1 MAEENGSGGGEKSQ
15 APTEKRLQKAREEG
29 NIAQSKELLILVA
42 LGTFLL
48 VFALSIPASAR
59 RFMREMSSLFLN
71 FGRVPNDP
79 AALYGFTLQA
89 IMTGLHLI
97 GPLVGTGACAILM
110 GGLLQTGFLFRPE
123 ALKPDITR
131 LSPLKGIK
139 RIVSLNNLI
148 ELLKTIAKITVF
160 GLILYKVALQTIA
173 LAPQTE
179 RWTTYQLINAMKSWF
194 IYAGFMV
201 LAIQCVITGL
211 DEVWSRYHRFSKL
224 RMSFQDIKD
233 EMKQSEGDPQ
243 VKNRLRQLRLSRSRR
258 HMKKAVQDAT
268 VIVVNPTH
276 YAVAIRYDQNSGT
289 APQIVAKGTD
299 ELAFRIREVAREEK
313 IPIMSNP
320 PLARALHALPLDS
333 EIPEE
338 FWKPVA
344 TIIAYVVRLRT
355 PGSRT
360 MRSPEAELPKL

>member
-59 RFMREMSSLFLN
+59 RFTHDMSGIFIN
-71 FGRVPNDP
+71 FGLVPDNP
-79 AALYGFTLQA
+79 AALYRFSLHA

-97 GPLVGTGACAILM
+97 GPLMGAGACAILI

-123 ALKPDITR
+123 ALKPDVGR
-131 LSPLKGIK
+131 LSPLKGLK
-139 RIVSLNNLI
+139 RIISINNLI
-148 ELLKTIAKITVF
+148 ELLKTVAKFTVF
-160 GLILYKVALQTIA
+160 GLILYRVALQTVA
-173 LAPQTE
+173 LAPQSE
-179 RWTTYQLINAMKSWF
+179 RWTPYQLIIAMKSWF
-194 IYAGFMV
+194 IYAGFMI

-224 RMSFQDIKD
+224 KMSLQDIKD

-243 VKNRLRQLRLSRSRR
+243 MKARLKQLRLSRSRR
-258 HMKKAVQDAT
+258 HMKKAVKEAT

-276 YAVAIRYDQNSGT
+276 YAVAIRYDQASGS
-289 APQIVAKGTD
+289 APKIVAKGMD

-313 IPIMSNP
+313 IPVISNP
-320 PLARALHALPLDS
+320 PLARALHGLPLDT

-355 PGSRT
+355 PGSRAVPP
-360 MRSPEAELPKL
+360 PESRLSDL

>member
-29 NIAQSKELLILVA
+29 NVAQSKELLILVA

-59 RFMREMSSLFLN
+59 QFMHEMNGLLLN
-71 FGRVPNDP
+71 FGLVPNDP
-79 AALYGFTLQA
+79 AALYGFTLHA
-89 IMTGLHLI
+89 IMAGLHLI
-97 GPLVGTGACAILM
+97 APLMGTGACAILM
-110 GGLLQTGFLFRPE
+110 GGVLQTGFLFRPA
-123 ALKPDITR
+123 ALKPDISR

-139 RIVSLNNLI
+139 RIVGLNNLI

-160 GLILYKVALQTIA
+160 SLILYKVALQTVS

-179 RWTTYQLINAMKSWF
+179 RWTTWQLVNAMKSWF

-201 LAIQCVITGL
+201 LAIQCIITGL

-224 RMSFQDIKD
+224 RMSLQDIKD

-243 VKNRLRQLRLSRSRR
+243 MKARLRQLRLSRSRR
-258 HMKKAVQDAT
+258 HMKKAVQEAT

-276 YAVAIRYDQNSGT
+276 YAVAIRYDQHDGT

-299 ELAFRIREVAREEK
+299 ELAFRIRDIAREAK
-313 IPIMSNP
+313 IPVMSNP

-344 TIIAYVVRLRT
+344 TIIAYVVRLKT
-355 PGSRT
+355 PGARAA
-360 MRSPEAELPKL
+360 RPAEAGPS